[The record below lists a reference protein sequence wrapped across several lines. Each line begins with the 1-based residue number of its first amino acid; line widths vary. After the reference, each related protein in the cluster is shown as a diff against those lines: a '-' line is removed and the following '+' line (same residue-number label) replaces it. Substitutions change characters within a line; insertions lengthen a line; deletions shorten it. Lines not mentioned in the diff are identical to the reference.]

1 MFNKLKI
8 VVLGTI
14 LICLNAAESLA
25 QCAMCRTTLESTV
38 SNGRSNIA
46 TGINTGILYLLAA
59 PYLVVLAVAYLWWKN
74 SAPKKLSNYAY
85 KDYSEINSL

>member
-1 MFNKLKI
+1 MSRYLK
-8 VVLGTI
+8 VLFFGTI
-14 LICLNAAESLA
+14 LVCLSAAESLA

-59 PYLVVLAVAYLWWKN
+59 PYLIVVVVGVLWWKSSKVASST
-74 SAPKKLSNYAY
+74 SATL
-85 KDYSEINSL
+85 